1 MDEGPTFNNY
11 RVQNDVYMV
20 PDKGFT
26 KQLHALDPELEVVW
40 DWGACKWEIWRFP
53 KDGKEPF
60 HMITVQTKNKE
71 YRELG
76 ADVLLKLQEFD
87 PWRYDSLNQLVN
99 YFDELDKQA
108 ERRRR
113 KDFLNR
119 VHDISSYVDNKLR
132 RVLQVQV
139 PKVLQ
144 NCAVMIDI
152 KPEPVGK
159 PLIID
164 LPKEARAR
172 RTINGTSTG
181 GKI

>member
-11 RVQNDVYMV
+11 RVQNDVHMV

-53 KDGKEPF
+53 KDGKAPF
-60 HMITVQTKNKE
+60 HMITVKTDKGD

-99 YFDELDKQA
+99 YFDILDEQA
-108 ERRRR
+108 QRRRR

-119 VHDISSYVDNKLR
+119 IHDISSFVDHKLR
-132 RVLQVQV
+132 RVLQIQV

-144 NCAVMIDI
+144 DSAIMIDV
-152 KPEPVGK
+152 KPESIETSLK
-159 PLIID
+159 ID
-164 LPKEARAR
+164 LPREVRVR
-172 RTINGTSTG
+172 RIINETN
-181 GKI
+181 